1 MKEEHTPMNF
11 KQFLK
16 TKSAIGAIFMGIF
29 YAAALLTI
37 FLPGYKALP
46 ANMSELKIA
55 LVNDDQGEIG
65 SHIAAQI
72 KESLP
77 FKVIDTDISNKEAL
91 KALEKN
97 DYALVIHI
105 PENFSKDAE
114 SGNGTSIDFTVNE
127 ASPSSVSSSIQSVVA
142 DMNNELSTTFSEKTV
157 QNILLQFNV
166 PEQQATELATKIE
179 NAYTGNYIIMNDIPS
194 GMENTMLPMFLT
206 TAAYVGSMI
215 AATQLVGLFR
225 KHRTEVSRVRLFI
238 YVQATALLIG
248 VLAMTAEVTISYI
261 ITDVN
266 PGVLWKVALQQVL
279 LYMASFNVC
288 AIPIFLLGESGS
300 ILNIPILLIQT
311 LANGSSIP
319 REMMYAPYEL
329 FSYITPMYYS
339 VQAYF
344 ATMFG
349 STSPAPHIW
358 GLFGVFAGALVINI
372 LLASRPLKK
381 EKTA

>member
-1 MKEEHTPMNF
+1 MNF

-16 TKSAIGAIFMGIF
+16 TKGAIGAIFMGVF
-29 YAAALLTI
+29 YAVMLLTI

-65 SHIAAQI
+65 SQIAAQLR
-72 KESLP
+72 ENLS
-77 FKVIDTDISNKEAL
+77 FKTIDTDLSNKEAL

-97 DYALVIHI
+97 EYALVIHI
-105 PENFSKDAE
+105 PENFSADAQ

-127 ASPSSVSSSIQSVVA
+127 AGPSSVSSLMQSVVA
-142 DMNNELSTTFSEKTV
+142 NINNQFSTTFSQQTA
-157 QNILLQFNV
+157 QNILLQLNV
-166 PEQQATELATKIE
+166 PEQQAADLATKIE
-179 NAYTGNYIIMNDIPS
+179 NAYTGNYIIMNDIPA
-194 GMENTMLPMFLT
+194 GMDNTMLPMFLT

-215 AATQLVGLFR
+215 AAIQLVGLFR

-311 LANGSSIP
+311 IANGSSIP
-319 REMMYAPYEL
+319 RDMMYWPYEL
-329 FSYITPMYYS
+329 ISYITPMYYS

-349 STSPAPHIW
+349 STSPAPHIL
-358 GLFGVFAGALVINI
+358 GLVGV
-372 LLASRPLKK
+372 LASENVIKIQKK
-381 EKTA
+381 KKKKKKVKSA

>member
-1 MKEEHTPMNF
+1 MNF

-37 FLPGYKALP
+37 FLPGYKAIP

-55 LVNDDQGEIG
+55 LVNDDQGEYG
-65 SHIAAQI
+65 SNITSQL
-72 KESLP
+72 KESLS
-77 FKVIDTDISNKEAL
+77 FKTIDTDLSNKEAL

-97 DYALVIHI
+97 EYALVIHI
-105 PENFSKDAE
+105 PENFSADAQ
-114 SGNGTSIDFTVNE
+114 SGNGTGIDFTVNE
-127 ASPSSVSSSIQSVVA
+127 ASPSSVSSLMQSVVA
-142 DMNNELSTTFSEKTV
+142 DINNQFSTTFSQQTA

-166 PEQQATELATKIE
+166 SEQQAADLATKIE
-179 NAYTGNYIIMNDIPS
+179 NAYTGNYVIMNDIPAGS
-194 GMENTMLPMFLT
+194 ENTMLPMFLT

-215 AATQLVGLFR
+215 AATQLVALFR
-225 KHRTEVSRVRLFI
+225 KHRTEVNRVRLFI

-261 ITDVN
+261 ITDIN
-266 PGVLWKVALQQVL
+266 PDVLWKVALQQIL
-279 LYMASFNVC
+279 LYLTSFNVC
-288 AIPIFLLGESGS
+288 AIPIFLLGESGA

-319 REMMYAPYEL
+319 RDMMYWPYEL
-329 FSYITPMYYS
+329 VSYITPMYYS
-339 VQAYF
+339 VQAYIT
-344 ATMFG
+344 TMYG
-349 STSPAPHIW
+349 SASPAPHIL
-358 GLFGVFAGALVINI
+358 GLVGVLAGALVINI

-381 EKTA
+381 ENDSVNQSTT